1 MTDILIH
8 KSSKYIKED
17 RDYYCSDI
25 RDKHGMIKPSDDLIS
40 LSCDSHVF
48 QKDINS
54 KEICSIYYPFEK
66 YTFDRIY
73 LGISFPLFANNW
85 GAAFLRY
92 LMYLIKHDGAVILPV
107 YAERQGVEKN
117 YWSRSSLEVMFQS
130 RQKWWGMSNIWA
142 ENDGVMSM
150 RIGKKEPPQINST
163 LNYLLENDFIKANGN
178 IDDKYIDAVQRHHS
192 NGTTSAVIEQI
203 IINNQGRKKP
213 VSMCNIFGDPL
224 LPSEILMSDYINVAK
239 ATQHSKPDNNIDDIK
254 KFIPISCKKNLD
266 IVINSEVPHKKEKQY
281 DIITIID
288 SLDKYTDNEILS
300 MINDLKGALNDNGI
314 IVIKDKV
321 FNDDGFYKKVEDN
334 TSANKIEQ
342 YSSIV
347 ATKQVKNVKISHYSD
362 IIFNELQ
369 DENINRKD
377 VFNIIS
383 F

>member
-1 MTDILIH
+1 
-8 KSSKYIKED
+8 
-17 RDYYCSDI
+17 
-25 RDKHGMIKPSDDLIS
+25 
-40 LSCDSHVF
+40 
-48 QKDINS
+48 
-54 KEICSIYYPFEK
+54 
-66 YTFDRIY
+66 
-73 LGISFPLFANNW
+73 
-85 GAAFLRY
+85 
-92 LMYLIKHDGAVILPV
+92 MYLIKQDGAVILPV

-178 IDDKYIDAVQRHHS
+178 IDDKYIDTVQRHHT

>member
-1 MTDILIH
+1 
-8 KSSKYIKED
+8 
-17 RDYYCSDI
+17 
-25 RDKHGMIKPSDDLIS
+25 
-40 LSCDSHVF
+40 
-48 QKDINS
+48 
-54 KEICSIYYPFEK
+54 
-66 YTFDRIY
+66 
-73 LGISFPLFANNW
+73 
-85 GAAFLRY
+85 
-92 LMYLIKHDGAVILPV
+92 V

-163 LNYLLENDFIKANGN
+163 LNYLLENDFIKANGI
-178 IDDKYIDAVQRHHS
+178 IDDKYIDTVQRHHS

-224 LPSEILMSDYINVAK
+224 LPSEILMSDYINVVK

>member
-25 RDKHGMIKPSDDLIS
+25 RDKHGMIKPSDDLII
-40 LSCDSHVF
+40 LSCDSQVF

-92 LMYLIKHDGAVILPV
+92 LMYLIKQDGAVILPV

-178 IDDKYIDAVQRHHS
+178 IDDKYIDTVQRHHS

-281 DIITIID
+281 
-288 SLDKYTDNEILS
+288 ERH
-300 MINDLKGALNDNGI
+300 
-314 IVIKDKV
+314 
-321 FNDDGFYKKVEDN
+321 
-334 TSANKIEQ
+334 ANIQ
-342 YSSIV
+342 
-347 ATKQVKNVKISHYSD
+347 
-362 IIFNELQ
+362 
-369 DENINRKD
+369 R
-377 VFNIIS
+377 
-383 F
+383 

>member
-92 LMYLIKHDGAVILPV
+92 LMYLIKQDGAVILPV

-150 RIGKKEPPQINST
+150 RI
-163 LNYLLENDFIKANGN
+163 
-178 IDDKYIDAVQRHHS
+178 
-192 NGTTSAVIEQI
+192 
-203 IINNQGRKKP
+203 RKK
-213 VSMCNIFGDPL
+213 DP
-224 LPSEILMSDYINVAK
+224 P
-239 ATQHSKPDNNIDDIK
+239 
-254 KFIPISCKKNLD
+254 
-266 IVINSEVPHKKEKQY
+266 
-281 DIITIID
+281 
-288 SLDKYTDNEILS
+288 
-300 MINDLKGALNDNGI
+300 
-314 IVIKDKV
+314 
-321 FNDDGFYKKVEDN
+321 
-334 TSANKIEQ
+334 
-342 YSSIV
+342 
-347 ATKQVKNVKISHYSD
+347 
-362 IIFNELQ
+362 
-369 DENINRKD
+369 
-377 VFNIIS
+377 
-383 F
+383 

>member
-1 MTDILIH
+1 
-8 KSSKYIKED
+8 
-17 RDYYCSDI
+17 
-25 RDKHGMIKPSDDLIS
+25 
-40 LSCDSHVF
+40 
-48 QKDINS
+48 
-54 KEICSIYYPFEK
+54 
-66 YTFDRIY
+66 
-73 LGISFPLFANNW
+73 
-85 GAAFLRY
+85 
-92 LMYLIKHDGAVILPV
+92 
-107 YAERQGVEKN
+107 
-117 YWSRSSLEVMFQS
+117 
-130 RQKWWGMSNIWA
+130 
-142 ENDGVMSM
+142 
-150 RIGKKEPPQINST
+150 
-163 LNYLLENDFIKANGN
+163 
-178 IDDKYIDAVQRHHS
+178 
-192 NGTTSAVIEQI
+192 
-203 IINNQGRKKP
+203 
-213 VSMCNIFGDPL
+213 MCNIFGDPL